1 MKLIKKIL
9 LFFKKIRPRYLLSL
23 DSQFYNLSQKT
34 IMYRFKVFGE
44 HTFPKFTF
52 NDIKKNKD
60 ILYDIHPADLMK
72 ITIEDY
78 IISQKK
84 NTLSIS
90 EILRDNK
97 YKLSNNQ
104 TDEIFSGD
112 EICDNILLIEKIKN
126 IDLYKIAYN
135 TGFNHGRQLA
145 REINRKSTDATEKYE
160 NIMTFRVIDRKN

>member
-9 LFFKKIRPRYLLSL
+9 FFFKKIRPRYLLSL
-23 DSQFYNLSQKT
+23 DSQFYNLSKKAVV
-34 IMYRFKVFGE
+34 YRFKIFGE

-52 NDIKKNKD
+52 DDIKNDKD

-78 IISQKK
+78 VISQKK
-84 NTLSIS
+84 NTLNIA

-97 YKLSNNQ
+97 YKLSNSD
-104 TDEIFSGD
+104 TEEILSGD

-145 REINRKSTDATEKYE
+145 REINRKSSDVTNKCE
-160 NIMTFRVIDRKN
+160 NVMTLRVIERKD